1 MSNKAKK
8 SILLVEDNPGHA
20 ELVIRAIEG
29 NEACSQ
35 IYHVL
40 DGSSALNFLEH
51 KGNFNDGNKYP
62 RPDMV
67 LLDLRLPKINGLDVL
82 KYIKSTEAY
91 HYIPV
96 IVLTT
101 SDAEKDIAQAYDYH
115 ANSYLVKPMDFEKF
129 KFMMDQICNY
139 WLCMNQIP
147 SYE

>member
-1 MSNKAKK
+1 MCSKEKK

-29 NEACSQ
+29 NEVCNH
-35 IYHVL
+35 IYHVF
-40 DGSSALNFLEH
+40 DGSSALNFLEN
-51 KGNFNDGNKYP
+51 KGEFADKEKYR
-62 RPDMV
+62 RPDVV
-67 LLDLRLPKINGLDVL
+67 LLDLRLPKVNGLDVL
-82 KYIKSTEAY
+82 KYIKSTETY

-101 SDAEKDIAQAYDYH
+101 SDAEKDIAKAYDYH

-147 SYE
+147 KYE